1 MAEESFQEKTEPATP
16 KKREDARKKG
26 TVAKSMELN
35 SAAALMGGML
45 LLVLTGNAMLANLM
59 EITRGS
65 LGGAF
70 SVTLN
75 RSSVHALAADT
86 MVFLALTA
94 GPVAVGLLMIGLASN
109 LGQVGFTLTAEA
121 LQPKFSRLNPING
134 VKKLLGSRRSWVELL
149 KNLLKIV
156 VIGIAAWMVLQDVLL
171 GTLQLMD
178 SDVEAITGF
187 LAEAGIAVGLKTGIA
202 FAVLAVL
209 DLLFQRF
216 EYERD
221 LRMTKQEIKDETK
234 HLEGDPQIKSRIR
247 SVQRRIAYRRM
258 MQDVPRA
265 DVVVTNPQHIAVA
278 LKYDPLAMG
287 APRVLAKGADLVAER
302 IKEIARE
309 HEIPIVED
317 KPLARAIFRS
327 VEIGGEIPEKLFQA
341 VAQLLAYIYRLRQ
354 KGEPVGVS

>member
-26 TVAKSMELN
+26 TVARSMELN

-45 LLVLTGNAMLANLM
+45 LMVLTGHAMLSSM
-59 EITRGS
+59 MDMMRRW
-65 LGGAF
+65 LGGA
-70 SVTLN
+70 STIRLDP
-75 RSSVHALAADT
+75 SSVHALAIDAMT
-86 MVFLALTA
+86 LLALIT
-94 GPVAVGLLMIGLASN
+94 GPVAIGLVVIALASN
-109 LGQVGFTLTAEA
+109 LTQVGFMLTPEA
-121 LQPKFSRLNPING
+121 LQPRFSRMNPVNG
-134 VKKLLGSRRSWVELL
+134 IKKLLGSRRSWVELA

-156 VIGIAAWMVLQDVLL
+156 VIGLAAWMVLQDALL
-171 GTLQLMD
+171 GTMQLMD
-178 SDVEAITGF
+178 SDVEAIAGF
-187 LAEAGIAVGLKTGIA
+187 LADAGIAVGFKTGLA

-221 LRMTKQEIKDETK
+221 LRMTKQEVKDEAK

-258 MQDVPRA
+258 MHDVPRA

-278 LKYDPLAMG
+278 LRYDPLTMS

-309 HEIPIVED
+309 HAIPIVED
-317 KPLARAIFRS
+317 KPLARAIFRG
-327 VEIGGEIPEKLFQA
+327 VEVGGEIPEKLFQA

-354 KGEPVGVS
+354 LPETVEVN